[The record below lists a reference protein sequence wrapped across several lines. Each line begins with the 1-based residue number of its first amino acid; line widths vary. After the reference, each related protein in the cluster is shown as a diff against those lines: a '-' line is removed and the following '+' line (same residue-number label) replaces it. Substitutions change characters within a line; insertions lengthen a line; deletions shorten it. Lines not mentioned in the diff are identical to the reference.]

1 MPTAKKSAKK
11 KGKSTIFIVEDEV
24 LLVKAYQAKFEK
36 EKAEVWIAS
45 DGKEAL
51 SYLKKDPPNIVLLD
65 LMLPGVSGFDILE
78 AIRKN
83 DKWKKVPV
91 IVLTNL
97 GQLQDVDRCK
107 ALGIEEY
114 IIKAN
119 SKINDVAEKV
129 KKYL

>member
-1 MPTAKKSAKK
+1 MPPKKTKK
-11 KGKSTIFIVEDEV
+11 VIFIVEDEA

-36 EKAEVWIAS
+36 EKAEVWVAS

-51 SYLKKDPPNIVLLD
+51 GFLKKEAPSVVLLD
-65 LMLPGVSGFDILE
+65 LMLPGISGFDILE

-97 GQLQDVDRCK
+97 GQLQDVERCR
-107 ALGIEEY
+107 ALGIEDY

-119 SKINDVAEKV
+119 SRISDVAEKV

>member
-1 MPTAKKSAKK
+1 MPTAKKETKK

-51 SYLKKDPPNIVLLD
+51 AYLKKEPPSIVLLD

-97 GQLQDVDRCK
+97 GQLQDVERCK
-107 ALGIEEY
+107 ALGIEDY

-119 SKINDVAEKV
+119 SRINDVAEKV